1 MIKYLDI
8 KTIISAL
15 IVAAIVSAVGI
26 WGNSRLLDYKFEQLA
41 QEIGSLKIAKVDKT
55 IFDKQTADIQV
66 LKSDK
71 ADRVLVEAK
80 WMELQAGINDIR
92 GDVKYLVRLQM
103 GNKRKDLEN

>member
-1 MIKYLDI
+1 MVKYLDT
-8 KTIISAL
+8 KTIVSAL
-15 IVAAIVSAVGI
+15 IVAAIVSVVGI
-26 WGNSRLLDYKFEQLA
+26 WGNSRLLDYKFDQLA
-41 QEIGSLKIAKVDKT
+41 LEIGSLKTAKVDK
-55 IFDKQTADIQV
+55 ILFDRQTADIQI

-92 GDVKYLVRLQM
+92 GDMKYLVRLQM